1 MAGAP
6 GSHAAPNPAPFTK
19 NDAGQVVL
27 TASRHR
33 TSEKYYFPVLP
44 DSIPVARDCET
55 VTLSPE
61 ATLYSFTVV
70 HPSPKSGQP
79 PFILA
84 YADFPERVRV
94 LGRLKLPDG
103 ARPGIGAR
111 LRLELDATAGG
122 EPTYVFVPVQ

>member
-1 MAGAP
+1 MP
-6 GSHAAPNPAPFTK
+6 GSHSAPNPTSFTR

-27 TASRHR
+27 LASRHKN
-33 TSEKYYFPVLP
+33 SGKHYFPVLP
-44 DSIPVARDCET
+44 ESIPVSRDCEA

-70 HPSPKSGQP
+70 HPSPKTGQP
-79 PFILA
+79 PFTLA
-84 YADFPERVRV
+84 YADFPEQVRV
-94 LGRLKLPDG
+94 LGRLKLSDG
-103 ARPGIGAR
+103 VRPSIGAR